1 MNSVDIIV
9 PCYNE
14 AEGLSFFYNECRAVL
29 DKTAGYMFH
38 FIFIDD
44 GSSDDTL
51 RIIRTL
57 AENETDVSYISFSR
71 NFGKEAAMLA
81 GLKHSTA
88 DLVVIMDADL
98 QHPPAMIPSMLEGIE
113 EGYDCCAARRLNR
126 EGERGLSSL
135 FSSLF
140 YRISNKLT
148 DIKLPQNAV
157 DYRMMTR
164 QMVDAILQLSESD
177 RFSKGIFAWV
187 GFDTKWLPYE
197 NVERQLGTTKW
208 SFRKLLSYAISGIS
222 SFSVAPLHFVTN
234 MGFTISAAAF
244 IYIIATLV
252 KTFITGIDVPGY
264 TTTLCALLLLGG
276 IIELSLGILGEYI
289 SKIYTEAKDR
299 PLYIIKQTN
308 ITGKDGRHRP
318 ARTGRY
324 VPDRGTDTDRRSATA
339 GSTGA
344 DKRSAAAGSTDADR
358 RSAAA
363 GGTDTDGRS
372 AAAGST
378 DDNAKAPV
386 NTSGATRS
394 HRYPD
399 SAGGRHID

>member
-244 IYIIATLV
+244 IYIIATLI

-399 SAGGRHID
+399 SGGGRHID

>member
-1 MNSVDIIV
+1 
-9 PCYNE
+9 
-14 AEGLSFFYNECRAVL
+14 
-29 DKTAGYMFH
+29 
-38 FIFIDD
+38 
-44 GSSDDTL
+44 
-51 RIIRTL
+51 
-57 AENETDVSYISFSR
+57 
-71 NFGKEAAMLA
+71 MLA

-244 IYIIATLV
+244 IYIIATLI

-308 ITGKDGRHRP
+308 ITGKDVRHRP

-324 VPDRGTDTDRRSATA
+324 VPDRGTDSHSAAAGDTDTDRRSAAA

-344 DKRSAAAGSTDADR
+344 DKRSAAAGS
-358 RSAAA
+358 
-363 GGTDTDGRS
+363 TDTDGRS

>member
-244 IYIIATLV
+244 IYIIATLI

-308 ITGKDGRHRP
+308 ITGKDGRRRP

-324 VPDRGTDTDRRSATA
+324 VPDR
-339 GSTGA
+339 
-344 DKRSAAAGSTDADR
+344 
-358 RSAAA
+358 
-363 GGTDTDGRS
+363 GTDTDGRS

-386 NTSGATRS
+386 NTSGATRP

>member
-308 ITGKDGRHRP
+308 ITGKDGRRRP
-318 ARTGRY
+318 VRTGRY
-324 VPDRGTDTDRRSATA
+324 VPDRGTDTDRRSA
-339 GSTGA
+339 
-344 DKRSAAAGSTDADR
+344 AAGGTDADK

-386 NTSGATRS
+386 NTSGATRP

>member
-29 DKTAGYMFH
+29 DKTAGYMFR

-324 VPDRGTDTDRRSATA
+324 VPDRGTDTDRRSA
-339 GSTGA
+339 
-344 DKRSAAAGSTDADR
+344 AAGGTDADK

-386 NTSGATRS
+386 NTSGATRP

>member
-14 AEGLSFFYNECRAVL
+14 AEGLSFFYEECRKVL
-29 DKTAGYMFH
+29 DETAGYAFR
-38 FIFIDD
+38 FIFVDD

-51 RIIRTL
+51 SIIRSL
-57 AENETDVSYISFSR
+57 AQRADDISYISFSR
-71 NFGKEAAMLA
+71 NFGKEAAMFA

-98 QHPPAMIPSMLEGIE
+98 QHPPAMIPAMLEGIE

-126 EGERGLSSL
+126 DGERGLSSL

-140 YRISNKLT
+140 YHISNRLT

-187 GFDTKWLPYE
+187 GFETKWLPYE

-208 SFRKLLSYAISGIS
+208 SFRKLISYAISGIS
-222 SFSVAPLHFVTN
+222 SFSVAPLHFVTD

-244 IYIIATLV
+244 IYIIATLI

-308 ITGKDGRHRP
+308 ITGSGTDSNKDKRMHKRISGRTYEQQDAADATQGDADWAYNMANVVQGDVEVAAKGGHSKVTP
-318 ARTGRY
+318 SGAEGITQNISGKIVHGDTGRFGSKAH
-324 VPDRGTDTDRRSATA
+324 DRG
-339 GSTGA
+339 
-344 DKRSAAAGSTDADR
+344 
-358 RSAAA
+358 
-363 GGTDTDGRS
+363 GRS
-372 AAAGST
+372 N
-378 DDNAKAPV
+378 D
-386 NTSGATRS
+386 
-394 HRYPD
+394 
-399 SAGGRHID
+399 

>member
-14 AEGLSFFYNECRAVL
+14 AEGLSFFYDECKAVL
-29 DKTAGYMFH
+29 DNTSGYRFR
-38 FIFIDD
+38 FILVDD

-51 RIIRTL
+51 PIIQAL
-57 AENETDVSYISFSR
+57 AKKNRDVTYISFSR
-71 NFGKEAAMLA
+71 NFGKEAAMFA

-98 QHPPAMIPSMLEGIE
+98 QHPPEMIPAMLEGIE

-126 EGERGLSSL
+126 NGERGLSSL

-140 YRISNKLT
+140 YHISNRLT

-208 SFRKLLSYAISGIS
+208 SFRKLVSYAISGIS
-222 SFSVAPLHFVTN
+222 SFSVAPLHFVTD
-234 MGFTISAAAF
+234 MGFTISGAAF
-244 IYIIATLV
+244 IYIIATLI

-308 ITGKDGRHRP
+308 LTDSGSSKNARYTYKRISGRMVDETWTDIRPMYRADGKTSVKGV
-318 ARTGRY
+318 GGSS
-324 VPDRGTDTDRRSATA
+324 DRVAGYPRSANTVHGGSA
-339 GSTGA
+339 GSTGTIHN
-344 DKRSAAAGSTDADR
+344 S
-358 RSAAA
+358 
-363 GGTDTDGRS
+363 
-372 AAAGST
+372 
-378 DDNAKAPV
+378 DDIGDEFN
-386 NTSGATRS
+386 
-394 HRYPD
+394 D
-399 SAGGRHID
+399 